1 MSDAPANQTEAQAAT
16 ARPTPENFT
25 DHCAYLRAMIAY
37 LKRTQKQ
44 FSYRYFSRIAG
55 YASPNFLKLVAEGQ
69 RQLSPESIQKF
80 ADALGLDERERDQF
94 EALVRLGQAT
104 TDAERNRFYGKLRR
118 TADASPPA
126 LRLERAQ
133 YEVYSLWYAIPLRD
147 LIAEP
152 DFQEDPEW
160 IARRMHPRIKPSEAQ
175 RALSLLEQTGLAS
188 RDASGRLV
196 RGQAKIAT
204 APKVRSLAVR
214 NYHRAL
220 LAHASQALDG
230 LPIESRDITS
240 LTVAMSRGQYEAVC
254 ARVAAFREE
263 LLDFIEDPATAT
275 AAASESDQSPEESGP
290 VVVDRE
296 IFALGF
302 QIVPVTQKT
311 RKAEK
316 DNAP

>member
-1 MSDAPANQTEAQAAT
+1 MTAPSPSPRDDSAMNTPATDTEAQTGAH
-16 ARPTPENFT
+16 RPTPESFS

-69 RQLSPESIQKF
+69 RQLSLDSIQRF

-104 TDAERNRFYGKLRR
+104 NDAERNRFYGKLRR

-133 YEVYSLWYAIPLRD
+133 YEVYSLWYAIPVRD

-152 DFQEDPEW
+152 DFREDPDW
-160 IARRMHPRIKPSEAQ
+160 IARRVHPRIKAGEAQ
-175 RALSLLEQTGLAS
+175 RALALLEQTGLVA
-188 RDASGRLV
+188 RDAMGRLV

-214 NYHRAL
+214 NYHRAM
-220 LAHASQALDG
+220 LAHAAQALDG
-230 LPIESRDITS
+230 LPLESRDITS

-263 LLDFIEDPATAT
+263 LLDFIEDAPQ
-275 AAASESDQSPEESGP
+275 ASPPDPNDP
-290 VVVDRE
+290 VPIERE

-302 QIVPVTQKT
+302 QIVPVTQK
-311 RKAEK
+311 R
-316 DNAP
+316 

>member
-1 MSDAPANQTEAQAAT
+1 MNDTPANDTETQAST
-16 ARPTPENFT
+16 GRPTPESFT

-69 RQLSPESIQKF
+69 RQLSPDSIQRF

-104 TDAERNRFYGKLRR
+104 NDAERNRFYGKLRR

-133 YEVYSLWYAIPLRD
+133 YEVYSLWYAIPMRD

-160 IARRMHPRIKPSEAQ
+160 IARRMHPRIKASEAQ
-175 RALSLLEQTGLAS
+175 RALSLLEQTGLVS

-214 NYHRAL
+214 NYHRAM
-220 LAHASQALDG
+220 LAHAAQALDG
-230 LPIESRDITS
+230 LPVESRDITS
-240 LTVAMSRGQYEAVC
+240 LTVAMSRGRYEAVC

-263 LLDFIEDPATAT
+263 LLDFIEDSP
-275 AAASESDQSPEESGP
+275 DQSGADAPDHDAP
-290 VVVDRE
+290 VDRE

-302 QIVPVTQKT
+302 QIVPVTQ
-311 RKAEK
+311 RKG
-316 DNAP
+316 